1 MRTRIAA
8 VAAGVFALTLLITGC
23 STAEVPAAPDA
34 AQSQGAEGTVAALAG
49 LDAREVIE
57 QLDTTALADRPDGLQ
72 ASIRP
77 DELVLVDA
85 SGDDLVMPMPEDQV
99 YVAFAPYASQTHDCT
114 FHAPNSCVGE
124 MQDAA
129 IAITITDAA
138 TGEVYVDEQATT
150 YDNGFIGY
158 WLPRDVDASVL
169 VTAADG
175 KSGSIEITT
184 RGAAAPTCITT
195 LQIA

>member
-1 MRTRIAA
+1 MRTRSAAPMAGLIA
-8 VAAGVFALTLLITGC
+8 FALLISGC
-23 STAEVPAAPDA
+23 SVAETPATPDA
-34 AQSQGAEGTVAALAG
+34 TQSQSGASGLAELAG

-57 QLDTTALADRPDGLQ
+57 QLDTTALAERTEGLQ

-85 SGDDLVMPMPEDQV
+85 SGDDLVLPMPEDEV
-99 YVAFAPYASQTHDCT
+99 YIAFAPYATQTHDCT

-124 MQDAA
+124 MQGAE
-129 IAITITDAA
+129 IFITITDAA
-138 TGEVYVDEQATT
+138 SGEVYVDEKTTT

-158 WLPRDVDASVL
+158 WLPRDVDAT
-169 VTAADG
+169 VTVTADG
-175 KSGSIEITT
+175 KTGGAEITT